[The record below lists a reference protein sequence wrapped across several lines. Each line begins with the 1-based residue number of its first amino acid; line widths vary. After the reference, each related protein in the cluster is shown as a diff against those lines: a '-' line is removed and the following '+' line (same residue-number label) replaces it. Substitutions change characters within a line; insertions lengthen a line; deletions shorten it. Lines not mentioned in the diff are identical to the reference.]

1 MKQDYKPIPPNQP
14 VMLNQGVQNE
24 NTCCFSCRSWFIQII
39 IWLMFFNIILS
50 FSGVYDD
57 SDSDSDIFVSFAIG
71 SFIFFYIFYLVF
83 ELKFSPTAKYLR
95 NKNTDEDVYQ
105 NLGKFFRTPPEIK
118 ISCQC
123 FHVKINIGG
132 SSDNI
137 IVVPERKV
145 TYSETIDFPY
155 FSARDVSGLFHLNY
169 DRANLDNKKYIKL
182 QLEEEINFADT
193 VTYMD
198 YNNIKTN
205 MTRVNRYKDLFFQIF
220 DQRTIPGLTQC
231 NLIKLGEDEPAY
243 VKYKYFVLA
252 SILTLSEIYTIYFNR
267 LCVNQKFKIRKLVS
281 TRYDLNQPEFDQKYQ
296 ALNPHINLISQ
307 TYNYH
312 NEDYNYINNNFKVNL
327 PSQEEVENA
336 AQYQDKI
343 PDYKISTGEGQLQ
356 PGVIIDNPEYTSYK
370 KEQIEKND
378 NKAGDNKELTTI
390 NNSGDKMDENLI
402 MVKDELQ
409 GNFH

>member
-1 MKQDYKPIPPNQP
+1 M
-14 VMLNQGVQNE
+14 
-24 NTCCFSCRSWFIQII
+24 
-39 IWLMFFNIILS
+39 
-50 FSGVYDD
+50 
-57 SDSDSDIFVSFAIG
+57 
-71 SFIFFYIFYLVF
+71 
-83 ELKFSPTAKYLR
+83 
-95 NKNTDEDVYQ
+95 
-105 NLGKFFRTPPEIK
+105 
-118 ISCQC
+118 
-123 FHVKINIGG
+123 
-132 SSDNI
+132 
-137 IVVPERKV
+137 
-145 TYSETIDFPY
+145 
-155 FSARDVSGLFHLNY
+155 
-169 DRANLDNKKYIKL
+169 
-182 QLEEEINFADT
+182 
-193 VTYMD
+193 
-198 YNNIKTN
+198 
-205 MTRVNRYKDLFFQIF
+205 
-220 DQRTIPGLTQC
+220 
-231 NLIKLGEDEPAY
+231 
-243 VKYKYFVLA
+243 
-252 SILTLSEIYTIYFNR
+252 
-267 LCVNQKFKIRKLVS
+267 VS

-370 KEQIEKND
+370 KEQIEKSD